1 MTSGCG
7 ETTDRGPAAGQAGG
21 VHEIQTRGITGAQ
34 VRRRL
39 LGGHVFL
46 QRDERIQTEDGVIE
60 IADAGAVLE
69 TAIRVGV
76 GAQERRD
83 EIARLTQLLG
93 RQPGDLQH
101 LESQTHCTSP

>member
-1 MTSGCG
+1 MQI
-7 ETTDRGPAAGQAGG
+7 RG
-21 VHEIQTRGITGAQ
+21 RF
-34 VRRRL
+34 
-39 LGGHVFL
+39 LGRHLFL
-46 QRDERIQTEDGVIE
+46 QRDQRIQTEDGVIE
-60 IADAGAVLE
+60 IACAGAVLE
-69 TAIRVGV
+69 TAIRIGV